1 MPKQTIS
8 LSKLNNLN
16 NWYYDNNNITITK
29 IPVLNEIESLKNKDI
44 ITKITIT
51 IIVPTQVD
59 VWKLGLACFC
69 ASQNP
74 LLNKL
79 V

>member
-1 MPKQTIS
+1 MGDIFSLRHHFHLTFQQMPKQTIS
-8 LSKLNNLN
+8 LNKLNNLN

-44 ITKITIT
+44 ITKITIS

-59 VWKLGLACFC
+59 GGA
-69 ASQNP
+69 A
-74 LLNKL
+74 
-79 V
+79 